1 MKTAIIQ
8 SNYLPWLGYFNI
20 ISLVDN
26 FVFYDEMQYTKRD
39 WRNRNYIKT
48 PEGKLLLT
56 VPVKTKGN
64 YQEKIKYIEIADS
77 SWGENHLKSII
88 HNYKNAKYFEEI
100 HDLIFE
106 ILLDKKIKLL
116 SKLNQS
122 LIIKI
127 SNYLELE
134 TKFFN
139 SSKYLLNGDQTE
151 NLIEVCKDMNT
162 TKYISGPY
170 GKQYID
176 FEKFEKENINLH
188 IFDYPVYPE
197 YNQLWN
203 DEFLPNL
210 SILDCLFNCGKEA
223 RKLLC

>member
-56 VPVKTKGN
+56 VPVKTKGK

-77 SWGENHLKSII
+77 SWGENHLKSIT

-100 HDLIFE
+100 YDLISE
-106 ILLDKKIKLL
+106 ILIDKKIKLL

-151 NLIEVCKDMNT
+151 NLIEICKDMNT

-176 FEKFEKENINLH
+176 FEKFERKNINLH
-188 IFDYPVYPE
+188 FFDYPIYPE

-210 SILDCLFNCGKEA
+210 SILDCLFNCGKKA
-223 RKLLC
+223 REFLC